1 MDRNEWEEISR
12 GEVERKKI
20 QLALAMRRE
29 KEKMREKERGEEK
42 EGRSASFFLMST
54 AFRRSE
60 FIGSKIKVR
69 LLDEGYSPRG
79 RDSSYLGLFPP

>member
-1 MDRNEWEEISR
+1 M
-12 GEVERKKI
+12 ERKKI
-20 QLALAMRRE
+20 QLDLALRRE
-29 KEKMREKERGEEK
+29 KEKMRERERREEE

-60 FIGSKIKVR
+60 FVGSKIKVR

-79 RDSSYLGLFPP
+79 KDSSYLGLFPP